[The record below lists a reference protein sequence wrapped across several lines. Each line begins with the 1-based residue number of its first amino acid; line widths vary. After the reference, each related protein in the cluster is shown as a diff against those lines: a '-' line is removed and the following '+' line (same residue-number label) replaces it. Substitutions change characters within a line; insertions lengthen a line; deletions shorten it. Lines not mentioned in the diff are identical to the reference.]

1 MAGLEIPVSRKSG
14 LLFEVDNILSAEAV
28 SEVARCKHAQ
38 SLGHFR
44 KTLPIRD
51 DFGAYSRFAVEGRVG
66 HLVDESLHRN
76 DVAGNLLLEL

>member
-1 MAGLEIPVSRKSG
+1 MASLEIPVSGKNG
-14 LLFEVDNILSAEAV
+14 FPFQVDNILSAKAV

-44 KTLPIRD
+44 KALPIRD
-51 DFGAYSRFAVEGRVG
+51 DFGADGRFAVEGRVG